1 MCRSN
6 GAGGVA
12 TQPAVR
18 SRSWSD
24 IEAAFP
30 MTPGAVHIEDIEVRQ
45 IGVVWFTM
53 NPCSMVHVL
62 ISILVLLSAKLRG
75 GDVVDSTLC
84 YAWQSSSLIPI
95 ATAKSDVSSHDLL
108 LRQVCQREDGSLW
121 QLGAG
126 SFGAVRP
133 VQTCFTDQR
142 DLY

>member
-1 MCRSN
+1 VCRSN

-45 IGVVWFTM
+45 LGVVWFTM